1 MGWVKAKLKQVKG
14 RKKEADGIA
23 LHNERLRAEGLREKE
38 SGRSEEAALKEA
50 RRRRQEGR

>member
-1 MGWVKAKLKQVKG
+1 MGWVKAKLRQVKG

-38 SGRSEEAALKEA
+38 SGRSEEAALREA